1 MTVKI
6 SCMPNFAIGM
16 VVKVLIEKR
25 SYTSV
30 SVLKL
35 FKDIVSLFS
44 GMSRQKKGVWVEKAK
59 TYGQTDK
66 LTNVKTFF

>member
-1 MTVKI
+1 
-6 SCMPNFAIGM
+6 MPNFAIGM

-44 GMSRQKKGVWVEKAK
+44 GMSRQKKEYELKK
-59 TYGQTDK
+59 QKPMDKQT
-66 LTNVKTFF
+66 N